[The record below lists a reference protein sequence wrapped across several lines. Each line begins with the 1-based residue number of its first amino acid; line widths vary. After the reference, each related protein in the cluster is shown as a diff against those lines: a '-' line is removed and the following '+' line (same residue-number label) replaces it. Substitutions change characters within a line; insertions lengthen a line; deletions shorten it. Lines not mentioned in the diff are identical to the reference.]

1 MFQFPISAR
10 LYKKDHYQRV
20 FSKPTTRYV
29 GQNLLI
35 LAKTSLTDTSRLG
48 IIVAKKHVQKSTQ
61 RNKIKRLIREHF
73 RCVKLH
79 TYLDLVVLIRTEIK
93 TIDEKSFRDE
103 LIQAWLKLESRYSK

>member
-20 FSKPTTRYV
+20 FNKPTTRCV
-29 GQNLLI
+29 SQNLLV

-48 IIVAKKHVQKSTQ
+48 IIIAKKHVQKSTQ

-73 RCVKLH
+73 RCVKLN
-79 TYLDLVVLIRTEIK
+79 TCLDLVVLIRSEVK
-93 TIDEKSFRDE
+93 SIDVQAFRDE
-103 LIQAWLKLESRYSK
+103 LTQAWLKLEPRYSK